1 MTLSVF
7 EFEFELDPAGLY
19 LISGAFL
26 IGDAKTDEADG
37 MGMVFHAVH
46 QLFGKGKD
54 VVLGTK
60 DVIDGDAASDLLE
73 VLELH
78 FQRQGAAFEIV
89 FLNAT
94 DEFEHGV
101 IEMDGDIGIL
111 ADVFLEVCSY
121 TSFLTPCVLTPYVRA
136 RNPDLGDTVL
146 CKNPFFIIYP
156 RRQAVAGSLVV
167 QAKSFC
173 LV

>member
-1 MTLSVF
+1 MCNLRILSKLSRFFF
-7 EFEFELDPAGLY
+7 EFEFELNPAGLW
-19 LISGAFL
+19 LIGGAFL
-26 IGDAKTDEADG
+26 IGNAKTDKADG

-73 VLELH
+73 VLEFH
-78 FQRQGAAFEIV
+78 FQRQGAALEVV

-111 ADVFLEVCSY
+111 ADVLFESPLTTDRLALPFGNNRAIIDTTGEVVKHLSH
-121 TSFLTPCVLTPYVRA
+121 LTKLLLQSVSQSV
-136 RNPDLGDTVL
+136 
-146 CKNPFFIIYP
+146 
-156 RRQAVAGSLVV
+156 S
-167 QAKSFC
+167 
-173 LV
+173 